1 MIRKLERN
9 FKFLVISL
17 LRIHDK
23 AHSIA
28 LGFSLGLIINFV
40 PSFGFG
46 PVISLG
52 FAKLFRGNTMAGFL
66 GGVSLIWAFPIFF
79 YINFVVGQ
87 AILPVEF
94 SEIVEEIE
102 GTGDAIE
109 AGLNL
114 GIAFFIGMIINMIG
128 TGIAIYFIVLTI
140 ITKYRKRLLKY
151 IYLVWLPKR

>member
-1 MIRKLERN
+1 MIKKLERN

-52 FAKLFRGNTMAGFL
+52 FAKLFRGNTMAGFF
-66 GGVSLIWAFPIFF
+66 GGVTLVWAFPLFF
-79 YINFVVGQ
+79 YFNFVVGQ
-87 AILPVEF
+87 AVLPVELT
-94 SEIVEEIE
+94 EIVEEIE
-102 GTGDAIE
+102 GTEDAIE

-114 GIAFFIGMIINMIG
+114 GKAFFIGMIINMIA
-128 TGIAIYFIVLTI
+128 TGIAIYFVVLTI
-140 ITKYRKRLLKY
+140 ITKCRKRILKY
-151 IYLVWLPKR
+151 IYRVWLPKR